1 MPRFLILL
9 LIPLFLFAST
19 DTDRA
24 LKMMKVE
31 QRVALVI
38 GNNLYDH
45 KRLLPLQNPVNDARA
60 MKAKLEQLGFKVIY
74 GENLRVRDMDKK
86 LDQFTGKLKQ
96 GGVGL
101 FFFAGHGVEYQGIN
115 YLMGKDSKVD
125 DKNDVKYESLPL
137 SKALDAMQTAGNR
150 LNIVMLDA
158 CRNDPF
164 SRTSG
169 GGLAK
174 STARGTFIAYA
185 TSPGDVAS
193 DGSGKN
199 GVFTENILKYI
210 DKPGIPIELLF
221 KNIKQGVVSQTKER
235 QRPWTNSDIIGDFF
249 FVLPDGSKPTT
260 TVTTTP
266 TVQPKEAGPVEQELW
281 NEVVKDGSK
290 EYYELYLKEYPNGAF
305 TALAYDKLAQFKAA
319 EEEAKRQEAI
329 AKAEQE
335 KKDWEAIKD
344 SKYGFYFDVFLKKYP
359 DGKYAALAKLKAKK
373 YSGHTNIVHN
383 GTEYRVVQSP
393 YTSRIWLDRNLGA
406 KRVCQSYNDE
416 QCYGDY
422 YQWGRAADGHE
433 KSGSSSFIK
442 APDFP
447 YDWKPNDSSGSQRQA
462 FWNRTDGLGIC
473 PRGFRVPTIDELEAE
488 TLSQGVK
495 THKDAFNNF
504 LKLPSAGFQGCVV
517 GDMYNQV
524 SHGFVWSSSPGGTG
538 AQFLQFYSDD
548 AEAKYGVR
556 ANGLSV
562 RCLKE

>member
-1 MPRFLILL
+1 MSRFVLL
-9 LIPLFLFAST
+9 LFLPLFLFAST

-31 QRVALVI
+31 QRIALVI
-38 GNNLYDH
+38 GNNEYDH
-45 KRLLPLQNPVNDARA
+45 KRLGKLQNPVNDARA
-60 MKAKLEQLGFKVIY
+60 MKTKLEQLGFTVIY

-101 FFFAGHGVEYQGIN
+101 FFFAGHGVEHQGIN

-164 SRTSG
+164 SRSGG

-193 DGSGKN
+193 DGKGRN
-199 GVFTENILKYI
+199 GVFTENILKHI
-210 DKPGIPIELLF
+210 DKPGLKIEEFF
-221 KNIKQGVVSQTKER
+221 KIVKQGVYAQTNQQ

-249 FVLPDGSKPTT
+249 FILPDGTKMTT
-260 TVTTTP
+260 NVTAVSQKVDP
-266 TVQPKEAGPVEQELW
+266 EQAGPVEQELW

-290 EYYELYLKEYPNGAF
+290 EYYELYLKEYPRGAF
-305 TALAYDKLAQFKAA
+305 TTLAYEKLAQFKAQEAEKQRQAALARA
-319 EEEAKRQEAI
+319 EEEKQA
-329 AKAEQE
+329 
-335 KKDWEAIKD
+335 WEAIKG
-344 SKYGFYFDVFLKKYP
+344 SEYGEDFDKFLAQYP
-359 DGKYAALAKLKAKK
+359 DGKYAALAKMKAQKFK
-373 YSGHTNIVHN
+373 ENIRGIRHN
-383 GTEYRVVQSP
+383 GFIYQEVTSP
-393 YTSRIWLDRNLGA
+393 YTGRVWLDRNLGA
-406 KRVCQSYNDE
+406 ERVCQAYNDE

-422 YQWGRAADGHE
+422 YQWGRGADGHE
-433 KSGSSSFIK
+433 KVGSSSFK
-442 APDFP
+442 
-447 YDWKPNDSSGSQRQA
+447 SGSSDWSSQSASSRQA
-462 FWNRTDGLGIC
+462 FWMQTDGSGIC

-488 TLSQGVK
+488 TVNQGVNNRS
-495 THKDAFNNF
+495 DAFNNF
-504 LKLPSAGFQGCVV
+504 LLLPSAGHRGGVDGKMYVQGRL
-517 GDMYNQV
+517 GY
-524 SHGFVWSSSPGGTG
+524 FWSSSSDGSG
-538 AQFLQFYSDD
+538 AL
-548 AEAKYGVR
+548 
-556 ANGLSV
+556 GLPFVLSSAGRNLYDRRDGFPV